1 LFFGSTG
8 LLAVEKED
16 TYFKDLKK
24 RYAYLAHK
32 YQLEISNNGQLQFFK
47 HRPDNFPTIRL
58 AQLAFLYHSQHNLFS
73 QLIVLNSVKDIYS
86 L

>member
-24 RYAYLAHK
+24 SMSYLHK
-32 YQLEISNNGQLQFFK
+32 YQLEISNKQLQFFK
-47 HRPDNFPTIRL
+47 HRPDNFPIRL